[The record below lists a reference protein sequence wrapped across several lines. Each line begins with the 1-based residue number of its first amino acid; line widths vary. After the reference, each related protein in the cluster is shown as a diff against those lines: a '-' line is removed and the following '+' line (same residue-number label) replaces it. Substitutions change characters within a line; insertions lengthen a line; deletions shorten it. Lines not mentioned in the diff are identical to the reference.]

1 MTRSD
6 GWRYGAVLG
15 TLAVVVALPFWFRR
29 APEQRGWREGDPV
42 VVVITPHNEA
52 IRHEY
57 GAAFS
62 RWHLERFGQPVKVDW
77 RNIGGTSEIVRYL
90 KSEMVSSYRAWCE
103 NHGTAWPSDGESA
116 LLGGLPAADGA
127 HGAFL
132 APYWATDD
140 ASAFGTGM
148 DLCFGG
154 GAIDLS
160 GLAKAGILVP
170 VWTDDHP
177 APPGIFATA
186 DGREIIPA
194 EVSGETWR
202 APAFYGATL
211 STFGICYNRDRMA
224 ALGIAEAP
232 LSWKALGEP
241 AWRGTVGL
249 ADPTKSGSVAKAFET
264 ILQVACRDAVERA
277 GFLER
282 AAEWEDAIAAA
293 GLPPGEMPPEVPAEY
308 QAAVE
313 EGWGDGL
320 RLIRRIGA
328 NARYFTDSASKVP
341 LDVGAG
347 NASAGICI
355 DFYGLFEAEIA
366 NGGREDGAMDYATPP
381 GESGVSADPIG
392 RLRGAPH
399 PELAERFVE
408 FLLSPEGQQIWCYR
422 VGEPGGPESYALL
435 RAPVRRDF
443 YPSADPEF
451 DAEYRRHREH
461 TSRDL
466 GTPTSDAFAL
476 AARYVYHARWSGRHF
491 SFLRDFIRAMCLDSG
506 QELRAAWGAICE
518 AGGPEAVPEATAAFE
533 ALPREPEPVAWG
545 SALGILKR
553 HDRQELL
560 RDWTAHFRRQY
571 REAERLAKEGR

>member
-1 MTRSD
+1 MKFPD
-6 GWRYGAVLG
+6 GARNALVLLA
-15 TLAVVVALPFWFRR
+15 LAVVVALPFWFRR
-29 APEQRGWREGDPV
+29 PPEETDWREGDPV
-42 VVVITPHNEA
+42 LVVITPHNEA
-52 IRHEY
+52 IRHEF
-57 GAAFS
+57 GVAFS
-62 RWHLERFGQPVKVDW
+62 RWHLERFGKPVKVDW

-90 KSEMVSSYRAWCE
+90 KSETVSSFRAFCE
-103 NHGTAWPSDGESA
+103 RENIAWPADAESV
-116 LLGGLPAADGA
+116 LLAGGPAADAGHA
-127 HGAFL
+127 ALLDAFRSR
-132 APYWATDD
+132 DD
-140 ASAFGTGM
+140 ASAFGTGL

-160 GLAKAGILVP
+160 GLARAGILVP
-170 VWTDDHP
+170 VWTAEHP
-177 APPGIFATA
+177 APAGIFATA

-211 STFGICYNRDRMA
+211 STFGICFNRDRMA
-224 ALGIAEAP
+224 AIGISEPP
-232 LSWKALGEP
+232 LHWRALGEP

-282 AAEWEDAIAAA
+282 AAEFEDAIAAA
-293 GLPPGEMPPEVPAEY
+293 GLPPGEMPPGVPAAY

-313 EGWGDGL
+313 EGWADGI

-347 NASAGICI
+347 NASAGVCI

-366 NGGREDGAMDYATPP
+366 NGGRPDGAMDYATPP

-422 VGEPGGPESYALL
+422 VGEPGGPERYALL
-435 RAPVRRDF
+435 RSPVRRDF
-443 YPSADPEF
+443 YPSADPGF
-451 DAEYRRHREH
+451 QAEYERHREH

-476 AARYVYHARWSGRHF
+476 ASQYVYHERWSGRHF

-506 QELRAAWGAICE
+506 QELHDAWTAICE
-518 AGGPEAVPEATAAFE
+518 AGGPEAVPEAMAAFE
-533 ALPREPEPVAWG
+533 VLPRAPEPVDWV
-545 SALGILKR
+545 SSQSVLKR
-553 HDRQELL
+553 LDRQLLL
-560 RDWTAHFRRQY
+560 REWTAHFRRQY
-571 REAERLAKEGR
+571 REAARLAREGR